1 MKGAVVEEQ
10 DYPEIGLNRME
21 QVDKSIASV
30 TNWLI
35 IGPFS
40 GEKGLNPIYPPEK
53 NQEFGFMYA
62 GLKGPVTWTI
72 PKIDIIGNLIDSKP
86 WGTNYHWNYH
96 NGGLAWAMKVL
107 SEMTGK
113 RSMVNM
119 LMNFVIFS

>member
-1 MKGAVVEEQ
+1 MLTTFPA
-10 DYPEIGLNRME
+10 L
-21 QVDKSIASV
+21 DKRTWRIENSV
-30 TNWLI
+30 GVRET
-35 IGPFS
+35 GS
-40 GEKGLNPIYPPEK
+40 PPEK

-113 RSMVNM
+113 TKYGKYADEFCDFQLRSVPFISYEKNV
-119 LMNFVIFS
+119 LGY